1 VDEAAFMA
9 KDFRQNRR
17 GCFIVGAIVAALI
30 AALAWGIVHTR
41 DDPRSNGV
49 LASPAPPATG
59 AAPAAPAEA
68 ETGNPK

>member
-1 VDEAAFMA
+1 MA

-17 GCFIVGAIVAALI
+17 GCFIIAAIVAILL
-30 AALAWGIVHTR
+30 AALAWGIVRTQ

-59 AAPAAPAEA
+59 AAPAVPAEA
-68 ETGNPK
+68 ETGKPK